1 MKSISAAGIIAEY
14 NPFHTGHL
22 FQLREA
28 GRAEGYTIAVM
39 SGNAVQRGGP
49 AFFSKWDRA
58 RAAVLSGAD
67 LVLELPAVWASAPA
81 ERFAGAGV
89 GLLAGTG
96 CVSTLS
102 CGSESGDAGALWKAA
117 GAVMEAERS
126 PVLTE
131 MLGSGMTY
139 AAARERSVEALFG
152 QETAGLL
159 NSPNDILA
167 IEYCKAIRMLSA
179 PIGFSTVLR
188 RGAGHDSDTLLEQT
202 ASASLLRRLLAE
214 GKTEQ
219 AFRFIPEGA
228 QEIFSRA
235 LTEGRFAPS
244 TKALDRA
251 VLYRLMTV
259 EADALREV
267 PDVSEGLENRLIRAA
282 EETESVSGLLEAV
295 KTKRYTMSRL
305 RRIVWNLMLGN
316 TRALTLSHPPYL
328 RVLAFEKDRGREIL
342 GQIKKNSSLPLYHSM
357 AQLERDFPA
366 YAAVEKRAS
375 MLWGLCCPEPVRENE
390 YPKNEPVQRTINDK
404 ERNLSHDL
412 CCH

>member
-1 MKSISAAGIIAEY
+1 
-14 NPFHTGHL
+14 
-22 FQLREA
+22 
-28 GRAEGYTIAVM
+28 
-39 SGNAVQRGGP
+39 
-49 AFFSKWDRA
+49 
-58 RAAVLSGAD
+58 
-67 LVLELPAVWASAPA
+67 
-81 ERFAGAGV
+81 
-89 GLLAGTG
+89 
-96 CVSTLS
+96 
-102 CGSESGDAGALWKAA
+102 
-117 GAVMEAERS
+117 
-126 PVLTE
+126 
-131 MLGSGMTY
+131 
-139 AAARERSVEALFG
+139 
-152 QETAGLL
+152 
-159 NSPNDILA
+159 
-167 IEYCKAIRMLSA
+167 
-179 PIGFSTVLR
+179 
-188 RGAGHDSDTLLEQT
+188 
-202 ASASLLRRLLAE
+202 
-214 GKTEQ
+214 
-219 AFRFIPEGA
+219 
-228 QEIFSRA
+228 
-235 LTEGRFAPS
+235 
-244 TKALDRA
+244 
-251 VLYRLMTV
+251 MTV